1 MNKRESAIIF
11 AYTGISFGASLF
23 SEFHQYAEEKFGHSI
38 FTHEM
43 ASEIFWEKLKKLSEE
58 DFINLVNSIET

>member
-43 ASEIFWEKLKKLSEE
+43 ASEIFLGKIKKTIRRR
-58 DFINLVNSIET
+58 FY